1 MNQKPVWEDRE
12 IKFDISF
19 IVKTIR
25 SGEKILEI
33 LDSIEDTKGNLGD
46 RGRLLVTN
54 LRIIWYSVT
63 SSRFSLSIG
72 FTCVLTMNTKTVV
85 SKVRGTTQALHI
97 LSVGNNSRFEFI
109 FTNLTANN
117 TKHFSTIFDIYRLY
131 QASFLYRELKL
142 RSAIVSGGQL
152 MVLAQEQVFNT
163 ISGVWNLS
171 SDQGNLGIFI
181 LSNVRLVW
189 FAEMNNSF
197 NISLPYMQIANVRI
211 RESKYGPA
219 LVIQTLE
226 TAGSY
231 VLGFRIDP
239 QDKLTDVYKEL
250 LSLHSVYTETPLFGV
265 FYEPKPD
272 TVRPATES
280 IDDIEELD
288 QSGVGEIN
296 SKFTAY
302 LADSDGAQ
310 GVLGADG
317 RRRPVYCK
325 ELGFAM
331 EAIKEGY
338 TLKDL
343 WEVVPSSAT
352 GSSAM

>member
-12 IKFDISF
+12 IKFDIF
-19 IVKTIR
+19 NIVKTIR
-25 SGEKILEI
+25 SGENILEI
-33 LDSIEDTKGNLGD
+33 LDSVEDTKGNLGD
-46 RGRLLVTN
+46 RGRLVVTN

-63 SSRFSLSIG
+63 SNRFSLSIG

-97 LSVGNNSRFEFI
+97 LSAGSNSRFEFI

-117 TKHFSTIFDIYRLY
+117 TKHFSSIFDIYRLY

-142 RSAIVSGGQL
+142 RSAIVNGGQL
-152 MVLAQEQVFNT
+152 NVLNQEQVFNT
-163 ISGVWNLS
+163 VNGVWNLS
-171 SDQGNLGIFI
+171 SDQGNLGLFIFT
-181 LSNVRLVW
+181 NVRLVW

-197 NISLPYMQIANVRI
+197 NISLPYMQIANIRV

-239 QDKLTDVYKEL
+239 PDRLSDVFKEL
-250 LSLHSVYTETPLFGV
+250 LSLHSVYTETPVFGV
-265 FYEPKPD
+265 FYEQKPD
-272 TVRPATES
+272 MERPVVES
-280 IDDIEELD
+280 YDDLDELD
-288 QSGVGEIN
+288 QSAGSEIN

-302 LADSDGAQ
+302 LAESDTG
-310 GVLGADG
+310 GK
-317 RRRPVYCK
+317 RRKPVYCK

-331 EAIKEGY
+331 EAIREGY

-343 WEVVPSSAT
+343 WEVIPSSSTST
-352 GSSAM
+352 GA

>member
-1 MNQKPVWEDRE
+1 MPL
-12 IKFDISF
+12 SHSC
-19 IVKTIR
+19 KTIR
-25 SGEKILEI
+25 SGEQPLEI

-63 SSRFSLSIG
+63 SNRFSLSIG
-72 FTCVLTMNTKTVV
+72 FNCVLTMNTKTVV

-97 LSVGNNSRFEFI
+97 LTVGNNSRFEFI
-109 FTNLTANN
+109 FTNLTVNN
-117 TKHFSTIFDIYRLY
+117 TKHFSTVFDIYRLY

-142 RSAIVSGGQL
+142 RSAIVNSGQL
-152 MVLAQEQVFNT
+152 NVLAQEQVFN
-163 ISGVWNLS
+163 SVNGVWNLS

-181 LSNVRLVW
+181 LTNVRLVW

-197 NISLPYMQIANVRI
+197 NISLPYMQISNIRI

-219 LVIQTLE
+219 LVIQTLD

-250 LSLHSVYTETPLFGV
+250 LSLHSVYTETPIFGV
-265 FYEPKPD
+265 FYEQKPE
-272 TVRPATES
+272 VARPQPES

-288 QSGVGEIN
+288 TTTGAEVNG
-296 SKFTAY
+296 KFTAY
-302 LADSDGAQ
+302 LAESDPG
-310 GVLGADG
+310 G
-317 RRRPVYCK
+317 RRRKPFYCK

-331 EAIKEGY
+331 ESIKDGY

-343 WEVVPSSAT
+343 WDVVPSSST
-352 GSSAM
+352 SS

>member
-12 IKFDISF
+12 IKFDIVS
-19 IVKTIR
+19 IYNTIR

-63 SSRFSLSIG
+63 TNRFSLSIG

-97 LSVGNNSRFEFI
+97 LSVGNNSRFEFV
-109 FTNLTANN
+109 FTNLTINN
-117 TKHFSTIFDIYRLY
+117 TRHFSAIFDIYRLY

-142 RSAIVSGGQL
+142 RSSIVNAGQL
-152 MVLAQEQVFNT
+152 NVLPQEQVFNK
-163 ISGVWNLS
+163 INGVWNLS

-181 LSNVRLVW
+181 FSNVRLIW

-197 NISLPYMQIANVRI
+197 NISLPYLQISNIRI

-219 LVIQTLE
+219 LVIQTLD

-231 VLGFRIDP
+231 VLGFRVDP
-239 QDKLTDVYKEL
+239 QDKLADVYKEL
-250 LSLHSVYTETPLFGV
+250 QSLHSVYTETPLFGV
-265 FYEPKPD
+265 FYEQRPD
-272 TVRPATES
+272 VVRPPTES
-280 IDDIEELD
+280 IEDIEELD
-288 QSGVGEIN
+288 QSAAGEIN

-302 LADSDGAQ
+302 LAESDAGGKQ
-310 GVLGADG
+310 
-317 RRRPVYCK
+317 RKPFYCK

-343 WEVVPSSAT
+343 WEIVPSSTSAT
-352 GSSAM
+352 TTA